1 MQHNEI
7 VTNGRT
13 WLLKALLAA
22 LVAML
27 ACFVIALKTQQNDM
41 RRARL
46 QEHHQR
52 LQAAGRLSK
61 EVARSISLACKAG
74 LSETEFA
81 ELFPEMR
88 RMSERS
94 HPRDI
99 GPTYYH
105 PEIRQ
110 TFLLRFDDGKLKGF
124 DAGPPQ
130 FGSGR
135 RRRHEPFGFVA
146 AETVRKW
153 VLSLSLVVWLVALIL
168 APFEWGQT
176 TAVSNIAVICAVIW
190 LLASFLAPDYTV
202 TCAGLRGNDALAWG
216 ALMLVASLIWGYVCQ
231 SRWIGKL
238 KMQGPKSG
246 GETR

>member
-1 MQHNEI
+1 MQHNKI

-13 WLLKALLAA
+13 WLFKALLAA

-27 ACFVIALKTQQNDM
+27 VCFVIALKTRQNDM
-41 RRARL
+41 RHFLL

-74 LSETEFA
+74 LSETEFG

-88 RMSERS
+88 RLSERS
-94 HPRDI
+94 WPTDA
-99 GPTYYH
+99 GLTYYH
-105 PEIRQ
+105 PEIRL
-110 TFLLRFDDGKLKGF
+110 TVALRFDDGRLKGF
-124 DAGPPQ
+124 DAGTPQ
-130 FGSGR
+130 FEDGR

-153 VLSLSLVVWLVALIL
+153 VLSLSLVAWLVALIL

-176 TAVSNIAVICAVIW
+176 TAVSNIAVICVLTW
-190 LLASFLAPDYTV
+190 LLASFLAPDHTV
-202 TCAGLRGNDALAWG
+202 TYAGIRGNDALAWG
-216 ALMLVASLIWGYVCQ
+216 ALMLVVSLIWGYVCQ
-231 SRWIGKL
+231 SRWIGRL
-238 KMQGPKSG
+238 RVQRRKSG
-246 GETR
+246 

>member
-7 VTNGRT
+7 VTNAKT
-13 WLLKALLAA
+13 WLFKASLAA

-27 ACFVIALKTQQNDM
+27 LCFVVALKTRQNEM

-176 TAVSNIAVICAVIW
+176 TAVSNIAVICALIW

-202 TCAGLRGNDALAWG
+202 TYGGLRGNDALGLG
-216 ALMLVASLIWGYVCQ
+216 ALMLVVSLIWGYVCQ

-238 KMQGPKSG
+238 RVQRRKSS
-246 GETR
+246 